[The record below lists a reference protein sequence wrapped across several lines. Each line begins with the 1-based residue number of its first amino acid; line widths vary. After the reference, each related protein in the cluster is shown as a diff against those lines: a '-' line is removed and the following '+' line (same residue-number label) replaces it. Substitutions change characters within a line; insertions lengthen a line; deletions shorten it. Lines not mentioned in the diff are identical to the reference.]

1 LGGSSP
7 SPLSIHEIHP
17 DRARFL
23 YFIAFEATLDETII
37 ATEPSSVTAGDH
49 KSDTNS
55 NSVPLCPN
63 RIILQKETLGGARLA
78 MTNSLPLATGLLQI
92 PMVKASTA
100 DNESQLWVM
109 AAIAFAVYYSNY
121 MFPPLIPALSREFSV
136 TPYQLGWLIPG
147 FLIPYGISTLIYGAL
162 SDRWGRTP
170 VLVALLCFATMT
182 MVMVSLAGSW
192 RTLLIA
198 RILSGLGCGGIV
210 TIALAAVGDRYPY
223 EVQGRPMG
231 RMFGAIAAG
240 IGFGSTLG
248 PVLNPLVGWRNE
260 FRGLACVCCLAVLF
274 ILKRGKS
281 GIKVTGRLSSFD
293 MVVREYLVVLETRRG
308 GRTMAFIFCNG
319 AFHGGIFAWL
329 SVLLMNRYHLHDTGI
344 GLALAGYGLPG
355 ILFGTV
361 IGKWGDRYG
370 RSYVVPSGMLWAAGC
385 AFLLIPSSPR
395 FVAAL
400 VVTALS
406 AGFDATHPLMSSIT
420 TSLDPKHR
428 GQITGLATFT
438 NFVGMGIGAL
448 CFQQL
453 IAFGFTT
460 AVAIFA
466 SAQSLLGVAAL
477 YGFRG
482 ERPGCLGFAKAARA

>member
-1 LGGSSP
+1 
-7 SPLSIHEIHP
+7 
-17 DRARFL
+17 
-23 YFIAFEATLDETII
+23 
-37 ATEPSSVTAGDH
+37 
-49 KSDTNS
+49 
-55 NSVPLCPN
+55 
-63 RIILQKETLGGARLA
+63 
-78 MTNSLPLATGLLQI
+78 
-92 PMVKASTA
+92 MVKAATA
-100 DNESQLWVM
+100 DNEFLLWVM
-109 AAIAFAVYYSNY
+109 AAIAFAVVYSNY
-121 MFPPLIPALSREFSV
+121 MVPPLIPALSREFLV

-147 FLIPYGISTLIYGAL
+147 FLIPYGISTLVYGAL

-170 VLVALLCFATMT
+170 MLVTLLCFATTT
-182 MVMVSLAGSW
+182 MMMVSFAGSW
-192 RTLLIA
+192 RTLIIA
-198 RILSGLGCGGIV
+198 RILSGVGCGGIV

-260 FRGLACVCCLAVLF
+260 FRGLACVCCLAALF
-274 ILKRGKS
+274 LLKGSKS
-281 GIKVTGRLSSFD
+281 ATNVTSRLSSFD
-293 MVVREYLVVLETRRG
+293 QVIREYLVVLETPRG

-329 SVLLMNRYHLHDTGI
+329 SLLLMSRYHLHDTGI

-355 ILFGTV
+355 IFLGTV

-370 RSYVVPSGMLWAAGC
+370 RSYVVPAGFFWAAGC
-385 AFLLIPSSPR
+385 AFLLIPPSPR

-400 VVTALS
+400 VITALS
-406 AGFDATHPLMSSIT
+406 VGFDATHPLMSSIT

-438 NFVGMGIGAL
+438 NFVGMGIGAF

-453 IAFGFTT
+453 ISFGFT
-460 AVAIFA
+460 AALAIFA
-466 SAQSLLGVAAL
+466 SAQTLLGFAAL

-482 ERPGCLGFAKAARA
+482 ERPGCLQLFRLARARSVS